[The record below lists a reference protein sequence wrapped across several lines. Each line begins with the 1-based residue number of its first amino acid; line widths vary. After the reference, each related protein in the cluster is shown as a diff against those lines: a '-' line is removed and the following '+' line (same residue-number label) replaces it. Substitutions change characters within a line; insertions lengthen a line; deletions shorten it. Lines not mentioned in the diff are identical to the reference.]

1 MHLKYFGDIKDIKF
15 QHCTNVP
22 GVLTGT
28 CIMRMV
34 RQHEIPWNRVIDRV
48 KCRVWYKGQPLAC
61 DICSNNHKAADC
73 PLHNKCRRSHQ
84 AGHFI
89 RDCPKPV

>member
-34 RQHEIPWNRVIDRV
+34 RQHEIP
-48 KCRVWYKGQPLAC
+48 
-61 DICSNNHKAADC
+61 
-73 PLHNKCRRSHQ
+73 
-84 AGHFI
+84 
-89 RDCPKPV
+89 